1 MAPTADIRAR
11 LEAAAAEWRR
21 SFALEAAVEL
31 PEAASEAAAVVLVVV
46 VVVAGAPVQECAAV
60 DAVNWLRRE
69 AGGLSV
75 SFERRDA
82 GGASKGE
89 ALEEN
94 IDTPQLALPRDRR
107 RCSEC
112 NPPSV
117 ARSWL
122 LSSPSSPASACE
134 RRLGAALGVPRLD
147 VQEASLL
154 ATRRNVPV
162 ALVLPDAASSGIIEM
177 GTGQEPS
184 S

>member
-1 MAPTADIRAR
+1 M
-11 LEAAAAEWRR
+11 
-21 SFALEAAVEL
+21 
-31 PEAASEAAAVVLVVV
+31 
-46 VVVAGAPVQECAAV
+46 
-60 DAVNWLRRE
+60 NWLRRE

-122 LSSPSSPASACE
+122 SSSPSSPASACE

-162 ALVLPDAASSGIIEM
+162 ALVLLPDAASSGIIEM
-177 GTGQEPS
+177 GAGQSQVPIMTIWRSLWRHGNPKLS
-184 S
+184 SPVVVTVIERP